1 MTTYTTSST
10 TSYDATWTIWTTD
23 TTAATSTVWYGW
35 CDSGTSTTTD
45 STGSIW
51 YRWVDS
57 APQIIITQQRQPSEA
72 EIAENKRIEREQL
85 EAFRAKEAAKK
96 EKARELL
103 REVLTDEQDK
113 QFDEKGY
120 FELVSVKSGKR
131 YRVHKGRTRNV
142 ELLKAD
148 GTVAKRLCFHP
159 EEYVHDYDTLVS
171 QKLMLENY
179 EDEVKKV
186 ANYS

>member
-1 MTTYTTSST
+1 MMTYTT
-10 TSYDATWTIWTTD
+10 TSCYTTWTIWTTG
-23 TTAATSTVWYGW
+23 TTSTYDATWTGW
-35 CDSGTSTTTD
+35 CDSGTSATTN
-45 STGSIW
+45 STGTIW
-51 YRWVDS
+51 YTWVEGTS
-57 APQIIITQQRQPSEA
+57 PRRPSEE
-72 EIAENKRIEREQL
+72 EIAESRRLERERL
-85 EAFRAKEAAKK
+85 EAIRIKEAAKE

-131 YRVHKGRTRNV
+131 YRVHRGRTRNV

-148 GTVAKRLCFHP
+148 GTVSKRLCFHP

-179 EDEVKKV
+179 EDEVKKI